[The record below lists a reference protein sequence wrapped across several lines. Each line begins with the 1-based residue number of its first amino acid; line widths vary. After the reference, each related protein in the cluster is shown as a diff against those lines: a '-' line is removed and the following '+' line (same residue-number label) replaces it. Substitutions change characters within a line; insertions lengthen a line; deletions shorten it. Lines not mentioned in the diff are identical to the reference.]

1 MDTTEKFNG
10 LAEIYTTGRPTYADK
25 FLADLYETFGFS
37 AKSVLADI
45 GSGTG
50 KFAKQMIERGS
61 YVYCIEPNEDM
72 RKQLIKQLE
81 KYENSCIIEGDAA
94 NTTLPDHSVDFITV
108 AQAFHWF
115 DTKLFKN
122 ECNRIIKEDGR
133 IFLIWNIRDMNLGLT
148 QESYDIYKKYCP
160 EFKGFGG
167 GIQKD
172 DTRIKV
178 LFDDQYERLEYDN
191 PLLYDRDKFINRS
204 LLGSYSLK
212 QNDVDYGNYINELEL
227 LFDKYSN
234 NDVIIMPNK
243 TIVYVGMCMGN

>member
-1 MDTTEKFNG
+1 MNEEKFTG
-10 LAEIYTTGRPTYADK
+10 KAELYDKYRPSYPDSLIDWLYGKAKADT
-25 FLADLYETFGFS
+25 A
-37 AKSVLADI
+37 ADI
-45 GSGTG
+45 GAGTG
-50 KFAKQMIERGS
+50 IFTLCLSKKPWKLTA
-61 YVYCIEPNEDM
+61 VEPNPDM
-72 RKQLIKQLE
+72 CGVLRKNAPFAEVINASA
-81 KYENSCIIEGDAA
+81 ENTGIESG
-94 NTTLPDHSVDFITV
+94 SVGLVTA

-122 ECNRIIKEDGR
+122 ECKRIIKEDGR
-133 IFLIWNIRDMNLGLT
+133 IFLIWNIRDMNSELT
-148 QESYDIYKKYCP
+148 QETYIIYKKYCP

>member
-10 LAEIYTTGRPTYADK
+10 LAEVYTTGRPTYADK
-25 FLADLYETFGFS
+25 FLADLYEKFGFS
-37 AKSVLADI
+37 VKSILADI

-50 KFAKQMIERGS
+50 KFAKQLVENGS

-72 RKQLIKQLE
+72 REQLVKELGQY
-81 KYENSCIIEGDAA
+81 KNSCIIEGDAA

-115 DTKLFKN
+115 DTNLFKN
-122 ECNRIIKEDGR
+122 ECKRIIKADGR
-133 IFLIWNIRDMNLGLT
+133 VFLIWNMRDMNSELI
-148 QESYDIYKKYCP
+148 QESYSIYKKYCP

-172 DTRIKV
+172 DTRIKF
-178 LFDDQYERLEYDN
+178 LFDNKYERLEYDN
-191 PLLYDRDKFINRS
+191 PLFYDRNKFINRS
-204 LLGSYSLK
+204 LSGSYSLK
-212 QNDVDYGNYINELEL
+212 QTDVDYGKYINELEFI
-227 LFDKYSN
+227 FDKYSN

-243 TIVYVGMCMGN
+243 TIVYAGFVK